1 MRLADL
7 ARERPPSA
15 KLADADA
22 PKVAFFEG
30 QRPNCPAAH
39 SVLNVPADSLM
50 PAAIF
55 RVLRPFVVALAMIV
69 TAASAHAQGVPTVT
83 LPIAGTL
90 IPRDQPTRPTG
101 QQPFWVSRA
110 DCLAQDNFYF
120 TVTLASYQGFTL
132 QVWAANAGVDC
143 TPVEQRQG
151 TAAQCWNVYS
161 AAAQTQ
167 ITTVKIPATTLVTRA
182 IPGMP
187 PPSTDLRTICTG
199 TGSPKGQQLNLTFLF
214 VQSGATIAMGST
226 PQLWKDIGYDITAPA
241 PPINIAASPG
251 ETRLHMSWT
260 QTQDGDTF
268 QYRFYCDPPP
278 GSVLPDGGLNPMNFS
293 SWGTVSQAQ
302 VATGGTAGFGG
313 TSGAGGFLVD
323 TGGSSGTAGVTVAGG
338 SAGVTGA
345 GGAGGTAGAVNAGG
359 SSASGAVTGAGGDNT
374 ASCNASSVL
383 VGGIDPTYPDSLDNY
398 VCGTVGGLG
407 ISTGSTIE
415 GLVNNV
421 QYAVAMAAVDQ
432 VGNVGVLSPAVCA
445 TPAEVTDFFE
455 LYRAVGGKGGGG
467 LCSLSRT
474 RYGAPLVGIL
484 SASGLLAFAGA
495 VRRARRRRK

>member
-22 PKVAFFEG
+22 PEVAFFEG

-55 RVLRPFVVALAMIV
+55 RVLRPFVVALALIV
-69 TAASAHAQGVPTVT
+69 TAASAHAQLPPPTIT
-83 LPIAGTL
+83 LPLTGTL
-90 IPRDQPTRPTG
+90 VPRDQPTRPTG
-101 QQPFWVSRA
+101 QQPFWVSRS
-110 DCLAQDNFYF
+110 DCLAEDNFYF
-120 TVTLASYQGFTL
+120 TVTLANYMGYTL
-132 QVWAANAGVDC
+132 EVWAANAGVDC

-151 TAAQCWNVYS
+151 TAAQCWRVYG

-167 ITTVKIPATTLVTRA
+167 ITKVKIPATTLVGRA
-182 IPGMP
+182 IPGLP
-187 PPSTDLRTICTG
+187 PPPTDLRTLCTG

-214 VQSGATIAMGST
+214 VQSGATIATGST
-226 PQLWKDIGYDITAPA
+226 PQIWKDIGYDITAPA
-241 PPINIAASPG
+241 PPINITASPG

-268 QYRFYCDPPP
+268 QYRFYCDPPQ
-278 GSVLPDGGLNPMNFS
+278 GSVLPDGGLKPMNS
-293 SWGTVSQAQ
+293 SFWGTVSQAQ
-302 VATGGTAGFGG
+302 VGTGGTAGFGG
-313 TSGAGGFLVD
+313 TSGAGGFFVD
-323 TGGSSGTAGVTVAGG
+323 TGGVSGTAGVTGAGG
-338 SAGVTGA
+338 FAGA

-359 SSASGAVTGAGGDNT
+359 SSASGAVTGAGGTDTT
-374 ASCNASSVL
+374 ASCSASSVL
-383 VGGIDPTYPDSLDNY
+383 VPGVDPTYPDSLDNY

-467 LCSLSRT
+467 LCSLSRI
-474 RYGAPLVGIL
+474 RHGAPLVGVL